1 MTPRARLHSVDA
13 MTTPALDE
21 IRTLAEEAYTYL
33 YPLVTMDVTRL
44 HFATSPQAFGF
55 APPNTFAHVR
65 EFPPAD
71 FRAVVAPNFDTLYS
85 SGWIDL
91 SHGPIVVEV
100 GDSGGRYYLLPMLD
114 MWTDAFAVPGTRTT
128 GNGAGRFVI
137 VPPGWTGDLPADAT
151 PVLAPTSML
160 WMIGR
165 TQTNGPADYAAV
177 NAFQDGLKLTAPDG
191 GTPDATLRPSAAPAS
206 LDSTQDPLGSVNGLG
221 AVDFFTYASGL
232 LAQYPPH
239 VTDFSMLARIARIG
253 IVPGRRFDAEAFDG
267 EQLDAVEQGR
277 RSALELMHAMVPKMA
292 RVANG
297 WSMNTDT
304 MGVYGDYYLKRA
316 VVSMV
321 GLGANQPEDA
331 IYPILV
337 ADAAGRPIVGEKD
350 YVQHFDADQLPPVG
364 AFWSVT
370 MYDKDSFQAP
380 NPLNRFALGD
390 RDPLH
395 YNPDGSLD
403 LYYGPTDPG
412 GDRTANWLPAPA
424 GPLRI
429 ILRLY
434 APKAVA
440 LDGTWNPPVLTA
452 V

>member
-1 MTPRARLHSVDA
+1 MTPRVVAPSVGA
-13 MTTPALDE
+13 MSTPALDE
-21 IRTLAEEAYTYL
+21 IRTLAAEAYCYL

-44 HFATSPQAFGF
+44 HFATSSDAFGF

-65 EFPPAD
+65 AFPPAE

-85 SGWIDL
+85 SAWLDL
-91 SHGPIVVEV
+91 SQGPVVVEV
-100 GDSGGRYYLLPMLD
+100 ADSAGRYYLLPVLD

-128 GNGAGRFVI
+128 GNGAGRFAI
-137 VPPGWTGDLPADAT
+137 VPPGWSGELPADVTAV
-151 PVLAPTSML
+151 PAPTSML

-165 TQTNGPADYAAV
+165 TQTNGVADYGAV
-177 NAFQDGLKLTAPDG
+177 NAFQDGLRITALDG
-191 GTPDATLRPSAAPAS
+191 GTPDTTLRASVAPAG
-206 LDSTQDPLGSVNGLG
+206 LDSARDPLGTVNGLG
-221 AVDFFTYASGL
+221 AVDFFTYAAAL

-239 VTDFSMLARIARIG
+239 LTDFSMLARIARIG

-267 EQLDAVEQGR
+267 EQLDALDAGCR
-277 RSALELMHAMVPKMA
+277 DALELMHALVPRMA

-304 MGVYGDYYLKRA
+304 MGVYGDYYRKRA
-316 VVSMV
+316 VVAMV

-337 ADAAGRPIVGEKD
+337 ADADGQPIVGEKD
-350 YVQHFDADQLPPVG
+350 YVQHFEADRLPPVG

-390 RDPLH
+390 RDPLT
-395 YNPDGSLD
+395 YNADGSLD
-403 LYYGPTDPG
+403 LHYGPTDPG

-434 APKAVA
+434 APEPAA
-440 LDGTWNPPVLTA
+440 LDGTWNPPALTA